1 MKHSRPFYSDK
12 KRSRYTIIFDDM
24 DFSICLFSRAISE
37 TDKRERIQRKSK
49 RLDADPDR
57 RWIALRGHYLRLKPR
72 GYAST

>member
-1 MKHSRPFYSDK
+1 
-12 KRSRYTIIFDDM
+12 M
-24 DFSICLFSRAISE
+24 DFSICLFSRVISE